1 MSRVIVL
8 TGASEGIGANLA
20 KRLGAQGDSLVLAAR
35 RAGHLNQVAA
45 EIGPHAIPVVTDVTK
60 LAAME
65 HLRDVALEHFG
76 HIDVWINNAGRG
88 VGIKTL
94 DLTEEQ
100 FDDILATNLKSAW
113 YGMKTIIPY
122 FESRGQGHLINV
134 SSVLGRVPT
143 ATMRS
148 IYSASKAALNS
159 LTANVRMDLRAQYP
173 NIHITLVMP
182 GPVSTAFHA
191 NALGHATPFTGNNV
205 SIQTADDVAIAM
217 QAVIDHPVPE
227 IYTNPASAGLVQ
239 RYFSDVAAFED
250 NMFARANS

>member
-20 KRLGAQGDSLVLAAR
+20 KRLGAHGDSLVLAAR
-35 RAGHLNQVAA
+35 RADLLNQVAA
-45 EIGPHAIPVVTDVTK
+45 EIGPNALPVVTDVTK
-60 LAAME
+60 LEHHE
-65 HLRDVALEHFG
+65 HLRDAAIERFG

-88 VGIKTL
+88 VGIRTL
-94 DLTEEQ
+94 DLTEAE
-100 FDDILATNLKSAW
+100 FDHIIQVNLKSAW

-143 ATMRS
+143 ATHRS
-148 IYSASKAALNS
+148 VYSASKAALNS
-159 LTANVRMDLRAQYP
+159 LTANVRVDLRAQYP

-182 GPVSTAFHA
+182 GPVSTGFHS

-205 SIQTADDVAIAM
+205 SIQTADEVAIAM

-250 NMFARANS
+250 MMFAPKS